1 MKMFGACH
9 RARWARAADSRKALT
24 FDVRARSRP
33 CGEGSAIV
41 SRSSASRSDNRL
53 AGAHVTFPQRRRR
66 AYAPLA
72 RTVSGRF
79 TFETFAHFRRGPI
92 CIGVTSPAAR
102 PCTAKHGALLA
113 YLYAP

>member
-1 MKMFGACH
+1 M
-9 RARWARAADSRKALT
+9 R
-24 FDVRARSRP
+24 
-33 CGEGSAIV
+33 EGSAIV
-41 SRSSASRSDNRL
+41 SRSSASRSGNRL

-72 RTVSGRF
+72 RTVPGRF
-79 TFETFAHFRRGPI
+79 TFETFAHFRRGLI